1 VDKGGDGEFQT
12 KKGGGGKVTVI
23 CSSVVH
29 DELLRSVRM
38 WSRMGFSPQSIQE
51 ELDFQFA
58 KILHSEAA
66 VGVEQQKENGNIE
79 NV

>member
-1 VDKGGDGEFQT
+1 
-12 KKGGGGKVTVI
+12 
-23 CSSVVH
+23 
-29 DELLRSVRM
+29 M